1 MNQTEDD
8 LWIGLIEALGFFI
21 KIAGDAI
28 KEIIILELMPFIN
41 VSIKGSFYI
50 IINIREFFF
59 FFNLSVCC
67 IDLPKNISYWN
78 SLKILFCGFLCSMK
92 YSFNN
97 YHF

>member
-50 IINIREFFF
+50 IINIREFPF
-59 FFNLSVCC
+59 
-67 IDLPKNISYWN
+67 Y
-78 SLKILFCGFLCSMK
+78 FLINQFVVLT
-92 YSFNN
+92 YRRTF
-97 YHF
+97 HIGTH